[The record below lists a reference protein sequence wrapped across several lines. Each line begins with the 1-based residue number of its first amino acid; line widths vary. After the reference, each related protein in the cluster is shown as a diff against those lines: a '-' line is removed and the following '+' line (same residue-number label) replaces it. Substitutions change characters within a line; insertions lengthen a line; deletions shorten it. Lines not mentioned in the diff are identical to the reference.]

1 MYIMYIVYAEA
12 VIIYYIVVAAVTA
25 HNKDNRNIILN
36 AFKYKHLTTYRK
48 QGPLTEKKIYYI
60 GFILY
65 IQTYMQTYS
74 RDPVSI

>member
-1 MYIMYIVYAEA
+1 MYIVYAEA

-48 QGPLTEKKIYYI
+48 QGPLTEKKNITLGLYYVYKHI
-60 GFILY
+60 CGNIAESL
-65 IQTYMQTYS
+65 
-74 RDPVSI
+74 